1 MAINGKNKPDALQK
15 QFAMLK
21 QLGKPAAIP
30 VADAQPDEREQ
41 KAAGFLLEGKP
52 IREALI
58 RAGYATTTANMGRKA
73 ITDGI
78 LKALLLQGFQYEEV
92 GRQLIENPELA
103 ERTVMGFLYQS
114 IRDRNSRGV
123 NAAKLMGMH
132 KRVNMFVADQQQNV
146 LVIQAPTGWEKP
158 ADAPEPK
165 AQPNPREKDLPEYE

>member
-1 MAINGKNKPDALQK
+1 MAKTPSPDALQR
-15 QFAMLK
+15 QFAMLRK
-21 QLGKPAAIP
+21 LGKPIAKPIEE
-30 VADAQPDEREQ
+30 AQPDSREM
-41 KAAGFLLEGKP
+41 KAAELLLEGKN
-52 IREALI
+52 IRTALLG
-58 RAGYATTTANMGRKA
+58 AGYATTTANQGRSA
-73 ITDGI
+73 ITNGI

-146 LVIQAPTGWEKP
+146 LIIQAPTGWEKP

-165 AQPNPREKDLPEYE
+165 PQPNPREKDMPEYE

>member
-1 MAINGKNKPDALQK
+1 MANTPTPDALQR
-15 QFAMLK
+15 QYTMLK
-21 QLGKPAAIP
+21 QLGKPAPEA
-30 VADAQPDEREQ
+30 VEDAQPDDREM
-41 KAAGFLLEGKP
+41 KAAEYLLEGKN

-58 RAGYATTTANMGRKA
+58 RAGYATATANRGRQS
-73 ITDGI
+73 ITNGI

-92 GRQLIENPELA
+92 GRQLIDNPEMA

-132 KRVNMFVADQQQNV
+132 KKVNMFVADQQQNV

-165 AQPNPREKDLPEYE
+165 AQPNPRERELPEYE